1 MVLWCVVRPDFRST
15 RQLPTPSMSTSAQL
29 RLLRDWKEIRS
40 SPPEGCSASPHDES
54 NLFIWGAT
62 VFGPDETPW
71 EGGVFSLRLTF
82 TDQYPDRPPR
92 VRFVS
97 DVFHPNGASW
107 LPCAEVLRSHCFFS
121 LPGRNA
127 LHGHAR
133 RPVVTHQQRV
143 HAVDLYT
150 VAVDRPQPGVTCEP
164 RGCPGLPQR
173 PARFQQAGAA
183 LRCEERRVTRGWA
196 DVGTWAGASFHDAGA
211 APLSL
216 RRRLTLSARS
226 PREAIRLT
234 SKVNYSRVVHLLGTF
249 DHLHVLGIC

>member
-107 LPCAEVLRSHCFFS
+107 LPCAEAFS
-121 LPGRNA
+121 LLLQSTWTERFA
-127 LHGHAR
+127 WTRSQTSGHPSTTCAR
-133 RPVVTHQQRV
+133 
-143 HAVDLYT
+143 
-150 VAVDRPQPGVTCEP
+150 C
-164 RGCPGLPQR
+164 
-173 PARFQQAGAA
+173 
-183 LRCEERRVTRGWA
+183 
-196 DVGTWAGASFHDAGA
+196 
-211 APLSL
+211 
-216 RRRLTLSARS
+216 
-226 PREAIRLT
+226 
-234 SKVNYSRVVHLLGTF
+234 
-249 DHLHVLGIC
+249 